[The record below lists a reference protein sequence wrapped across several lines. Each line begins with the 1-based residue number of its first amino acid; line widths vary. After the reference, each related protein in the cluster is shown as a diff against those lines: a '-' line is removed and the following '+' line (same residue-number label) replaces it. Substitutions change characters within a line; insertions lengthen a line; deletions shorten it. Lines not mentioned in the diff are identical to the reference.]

1 MSIIFLVLRDAGGY
15 ATHAVGKWHVG
26 HHSPNYL
33 PTARGFQTFTGYLD
47 GENNYF
53 SKHDPQV
60 IGFRDFMISDSTC
73 FYAYNQS
80 DITGYSTHLYRDMA
94 IDIIQQH
101 DVSIPLFLY
110 LAFQAVHSP
119 FEDAVGNQI
128 IPKEY
133 VDAEVYEKIMTTV
146 KGTKR
151 QVSKTTTSLCLDVC
165 SE

>member
-1 MSIIFLVLRDAGGY
+1 MSLVLRDAGGY

-26 HHSPNYL
+26 HHSASYL
-33 PTARGFQTFTGYLD
+33 PTARGFNTFTGYLD

-60 IGFRDFMISDSTC
+60 EGFRDFMVSDTTC
-73 FYAYNQS
+73 FYAYNKS

-101 DVSIPLFLY
+101 DVTLPLFLY

-133 VDAEVYEKIMTTV
+133 LDADVYEKILTTV

-151 QVSKTTTSLCLDVC
+151 QVTKATPYLYIYP
-165 SE
+165 